1 MVEPTAAEGG
11 PPGPAR
17 DEDELGVPLT
27 QAPEGPALPG
37 DAVPATQAPAL
48 RQAGVPRRARLVALN
63 SAVADIVL
71 DRPEINIGRGQEAG
85 AGSVNLTDPQRTD
98 GAQLVSRKHATI
110 RRTDCGWC
118 IVDRRST
125 HGTLHNGVPLPP
137 DAAMDIDEDDEITFG
152 ARQLGTDDDY
162 IYFKFRAEGLA
173 PRAEETYVRTVQQLL
188 AGAHARAQAVDG
200 TRDITSLEREVGQL
214 ITSLRRA
221 YDGLNQRRARRQGQQ
236 RQQRYAQRDGARR
249 AARVDRGAHKDKR
262 SRHS

>member
-27 QAPEGPALPG
+27 QAPEDPALPG
-37 DAVPATQAPAL
+37 NAVPATQAPAPC
-48 RQAGVPRRARLVALN
+48 QAGAPRRARLVALN

-71 DRPEINIGRGQEAG
+71 DRLEIDIGRGRETG
-85 AGSVNLTDPQRTD
+85 AGSVTLTDPQRTD

-110 RRTDCGWC
+110 RRNDRGWC
-118 IVDRRST
+118 ILDWRST

-173 PRAEETYVRTVQQLL
+173 RGGDLCATLQQLL

-200 TRDITSLEREVGQL
+200 TRDISSLEREAGQL
-214 ITSLRRA
+214 ITSLRSA
-221 YDGLNQRRARRQGQQ
+221 YDGLNQRRARRQGQHRPQ
-236 RQQRYAQRDGARR
+236 RHAQRDGARR